1 MDETRDS
8 SEENDQA
15 RLPEDFDGHVTAILL
30 DDDKEWLLVEK
41 ETPEDSNSI
50 AETPKNLQLVPF
62 KSILSHLGSISEHDE
77 NNFLSANLPTLYPSS
92 LDDSWFLTPPECF
105 SSVSSIQLE
114 SSPLENLL
122 IEHPSMSVYYNF
134 HRRHSTVQR
143 NVGGGAIEDLVVIE
157 LPQNDVEE
165 EPTDKVNVCDN
176 SCRNERKQK
185 QILLFCI
192 PGSDQES

>member
-1 MDETRDS
+1 MDDNRDLNG
-8 SEENDQA
+8 ENDQT

-30 DDDKEWLLVEK
+30 DDDDKEWLLVEK
-41 ETPEDSNSI
+41 DTGENSNSI
-50 AETPKNLQLVPF
+50 EKSPRNLQLVPF
-62 KSILSHLGSISEHDE
+62 KNIFPHLGSISEHDE

-134 HRRHSTVQR
+134 HRRASAALKNGET
-143 NVGGGAIEDLVVIE
+143 IEDLVVIE

-165 EPTDKVNVCDN
+165 EPTDKVRVAVDKPAAK
-176 SCRNERKQK
+176 RK
-185 QILLFCI
+185 
-192 PGSDQES
+192 